1 MHRID
6 RVLIVAGPTAAGKS
20 TFVKELTAGRL
31 EPLQTRVGIPN
42 LQEWPWL
49 TMGSLVRRAD
59 VQLKEA
65 ILHYD
70 FLWIYPS
77 FDGQTPAAE
86 KSLAAILNESR
97 EVSIV
102 TLWTPPA
109 TLERHL
115 IEGKLRVRLQA
126 NRVQGL
132 KALIFRR
139 LPRLAIRGLAKFPC
153 LNSISRSLPGH
164 AFLHHLLVLRIYS
177 RPDEVVAMYRRWLQ
191 FCDRQI
197 SKTRAHVIVE
207 FDKELKFYSRDEWEN
222 RIRIYEGG

>member
-31 EPLQTRVGIPN
+31 EPLQTRVGIPK
-42 LQEWPWL
+42 LHEWPWL

-59 VQLKEA
+59 VQLTEV

-102 TLWTPPA
+102 TLWTPPER
-109 TLERHL
+109 LERQI
-115 IEGKLRVRLQA
+115 IEGKLQTPLQP
-126 NRVQGL
+126 NSLQVL
-132 KALIFRR
+132 KAGIFRR
-139 LPRLAIRGLAKFPC
+139 LPYFAIRGLSRFPF
-153 LNSISRSLPGH
+153 LKQINHWLPGRP
-164 AFLHHLLVLRIYS
+164 FIHHLRLLGLYT
-177 RPDEVVAMYRRWLQ
+177 RPNEVVAMYRRWFH
-191 FCDRQI
+191 FCDHQI
-197 SKTRAHVIVE
+197 PNTSNHLIVE
-207 FDKELKFYSRDEWEN
+207 FDKTVKFYSRDEWEN
-222 RIRIYEGG
+222 RIRIYERG